1 MTLQSFQEQIDLLRV
16 KLQSD
21 REIVRRRFLKA
32 VKLLGVPEEIKV
44 MGMTVANTYVAFE
57 EKLSELTDAK
67 VSQLLDVMESG

>member
-1 MTLQSFQEQIDLLRV
+1 MYPQSFQEQIDLLRM

-44 MGMTVANTYVAFE
+44 MGMTVAYTYVAFE
-57 EKLSELTDAK
+57 EKLCELTDAK

>member
-1 MTLQSFQEQIDLLRV
+1 MYSQSFQEQIDSLRL